1 MKMNPLSLP
10 LAFGVLGTFLMAQPG
25 HAAKQLE
32 AGEFTVVKN
41 QIEHAKGETKAAAK
55 VSEKIQEN
63 SVIDTGM
70 ASFTEMQFREGS
82 VMRLGSSTRFSFQSK
97 ERLIRLE
104 EGSLLIH
111 TPPGNGG
118 ISVDGGGVVGSV
130 SGSTVMASRDREG
143 NFSFVVLESKDRGR
157 VTVGSGPQADMVSG
171 QVAVYQKAP
180 NSLRVYELNLDAV
193 IDYSPLFTQFEKPIT
208 GMDKIQAIADNQ
220 STEVLN
226 EAKFLVG
233 PKDLGIEA
241 QEPANDVLAM
251 LFEKVRDEIVT
262 SKNTLLTDLSTA
274 AGQEIAK
281 GEGNSGKVLTPLG
294 SIADARQEGGAALV
308 AKSNPSSSA
317 PGSSAPGSSP
327 AADTETAA
335 GEENLGDTETAAG
348 GDGGTGQGGGTSGP
362 VAPVGGG
369 TSFNPPA
376 ATPV

>member
-1 MKMNPLSLP
+1 MKNNSHSLFLTFGVF
-10 LAFGVLGTFLMAQPG
+10 LAFLAAQSS
-25 HAAKQLE
+25 HAAKELD
-32 AGEFTVVKN
+32 AGQFTVVKN
-41 QIEHAKGETKAAAK
+41 QIEHSKGQSKAPAK
-55 VSEKIQEN
+55 VSEKIEQN
-63 SVIDTGM
+63 SVIDTGK
-70 ASFTEMQFREGS
+70 ASFTEMQFNEGS

-157 VTVGSGPQADMVSG
+157 VTVGGGPQADMVSG

-193 IDYSPLFTQFEKPIT
+193 IDYSPLFTQFDKPIPS
-208 GMDKIQAIADNQ
+208 MDKIQTTADNQ
-220 STEVLN
+220 STQVLN
-226 EAKFLVG
+226 ETKFLVG
-233 PKDLGIEA
+233 PKDLGIES

-251 LFEKVRDEIVT
+251 LFEKVRDEIVS

-281 GEGNSGKVLTPLG
+281 GEGNSGKVLTPPG
-294 SIADARQEGGAALV
+294 SIADARQEGGKSIADN
-308 AKSNPSSSA
+308 SNPSS
-317 PGSSAPGSSP
+317 GSSP
-327 AADTETAA
+327 TPGADTETAA
-335 GEENLGDTETAAG
+335 GGEDLGGTDTAAG
-348 GDGGTGQGGGTSGP
+348 GDGGGGTGTGGGTSGP

-369 TSFNPPA
+369 TTANPPR
-376 ATPV
+376 TSTNRTG

>member
-1 MKMNPLSLP
+1 MKNNSHSLFLTFGVF
-10 LAFGVLGTFLMAQPG
+10 LAFLAAQSS
-25 HAAKQLE
+25 HAAKELD
-32 AGEFTVVKN
+32 AGQFTVVKN
-41 QIEHAKGETKAAAK
+41 QIEHSKGQSKAPAK
-55 VSEKIQEN
+55 VSEKIEQN
-63 SVIDTGM
+63 SVIDTGK
-70 ASFTEMQFREGS
+70 ASFTEMQFNEGS

-157 VTVGSGPQADMVSG
+157 VTVGGGPQADMVSG

-193 IDYSPLFTQFEKPIT
+193 IDYSPLFTQFDKPIPS
-208 GMDKIQAIADNQ
+208 MDKIQTTADNQ
-220 STEVLN
+220 STQVLN
-226 EAKFLVG
+226 ETKFLVG
-233 PKDLGIEA
+233 PKDLGIES

-251 LFEKVRDEIVT
+251 LFEKVRDEIVS

-281 GEGNSGKVLTPLG
+281 GEGNSGKVLTPPG
-294 SIADARQEGGAALV
+294 SIADARQEGGKSIADN
-308 AKSNPSSSA
+308 SNPSS
-317 PGSSAPGSSP
+317 GSSP
-327 AADTETAA
+327 TPGADTETAA
-335 GEENLGDTETAAG
+335 GGEDLGGTDTAAG
-348 GDGGTGQGGGTSGP
+348 GDGGGGTGTGGGTSGP

-369 TSFNPPA
+369 TTANPPF
-376 ATPV
+376 TSTNRTG